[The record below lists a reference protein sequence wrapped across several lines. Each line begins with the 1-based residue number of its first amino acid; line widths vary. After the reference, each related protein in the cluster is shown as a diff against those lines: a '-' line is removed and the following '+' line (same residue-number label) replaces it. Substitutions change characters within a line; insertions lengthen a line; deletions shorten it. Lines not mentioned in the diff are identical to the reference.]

1 MTANRITN
9 ITTRQG
15 DKMRVWVLQIRE
27 CSDDPVATDQV
38 YLFTSQEK
46 AEQSAYRQLY
56 DYAESN
62 IEHDEEELYNFQR
75 RDLSLKELGE
85 MVENNEWGCY
95 NIFISEVE

>member
-1 MTANRITN
+1 
-9 ITTRQG
+9 
-15 DKMRVWVLQIRE
+15 MRVWVLQIRE

-56 DYAESN
+56 DYAEWRV
-62 IEHDEEELYNFQR
+62 EDPETLPE
-75 RDLSLKELGE
+75 SLKELGE